1 MNTTASSEPA
11 LRIVLAAGGTGGHIM
26 PALATAEALAQRA
39 YCDFLVVG
47 SPRAGERA
55 IRGLVPYPVVEVRA
69 RSLAGSGLI
78 GKLLSAAAL
87 PFSILSAVRHLR
99 RFRADLVI
107 ATGGY
112 VCGPTGIA
120 AWLARVPLLV
130 LEQNAAPGITT
141 RGLRAFARAIAVSFP
156 ETATRLG
163 RKAVVTGNP
172 IRAALP
178 MALTRDEPT
187 PCPSSARAVRLLILG
202 GSQGARGLN
211 SMIELA
217 IPFLAA
223 ADIGLKIVHQTG
235 IHDIE
240 RLRATYAE
248 HGIPATVTPFIN
260 NIGDAYARTD
270 LVCAR
275 AGATTVAELSYCGLP
290 AILVP
295 FPSAAGK
302 HQHDNAAALA
312 RVGAAAVIEEQSNG
326 TAIAEAIIDLAANRS
341 KLAAM
346 ATASAAC
353 GRDDA
358 AAAVAELALG
368 LLAGVRP
375 APSTGTRY
383 PTNQKRT
390 DRSNAPR
397 TTETC

>member
-1 MNTTASSEPA
+1 MNTTTSSESA

-39 YCDFLVVG
+39 CCDFLVVG

-69 RSLAGSGLI
+69 RALAGSGLI
-78 GKLLSAAAL
+78 GKLLGAAAL
-87 PFSILSAVRHLR
+87 PLSILSAVRHLR

-120 AWLARVPLLV
+120 AWLVRVPLLV

-141 RGLRAFARAIAVSFP
+141 RGLRAFASAIAVSFP
-156 ETATRLG
+156 ETAARLG

-178 MALTRDEPT
+178 IAPCRHQPAPCQSAAPT
-187 PCPSSARAVRLLILG
+187 VRLLILG

-217 IPFLAA
+217 IPILAA

-260 NIGDAYARTD
+260 NIGDAYSRTD

-275 AGATTVAELSYCGLP
+275 AGATTVAELAYCGLP

-295 FPSAAGK
+295 FPHAAGK

-312 RVGAAAVIEEQSNG
+312 RVGAAAVVEEQSNG
-326 TAIAEAIIDLAANRS
+326 IAIAEAIIDLAANRS

-368 LLAGVRP
+368 LIAGVSP
-375 APSTGTRY
+375 ARSTGARY
-383 PTNQKRT
+383 PADEKPT
-390 DRSNAPR
+390 DRSGALR